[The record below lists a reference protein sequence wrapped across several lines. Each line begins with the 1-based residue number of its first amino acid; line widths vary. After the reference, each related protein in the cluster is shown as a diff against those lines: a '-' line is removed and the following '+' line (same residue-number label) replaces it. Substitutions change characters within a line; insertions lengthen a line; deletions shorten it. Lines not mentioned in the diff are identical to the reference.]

1 MKKVSTFAFLLLF
14 NFLFCQ
20 FPNKISYQANL
31 RDLNNLI
38 LSNKNISI
46 KISLFSDSQLTK
58 KIYSEFHF
66 TKTNTNGLISIIIG
80 DGENIQGDLEYLK
93 WSEGSI
99 YIQSELDPTGGTN
112 FVIKDAKKLLSVPFA
127 FHSKTAE
134 SLTNSAGI
142 FKHYIGEYFEG
153 GIIFHLYFDSQKNE
167 RGLIVSLNNLNELYE
182 FSNVDS
188 ALIGETS
195 NWDGETNSM
204 NIVNQSGHTRSAA
217 MACLDL
223 EANGFNDWYLPSIG
237 ELELLYARKVDVNRA
252 LKSIVNS
259 DEVFKLSDICWS
271 STEVVLISALRL
283 DPNRGSII
291 SWQKKNKLRVR
302 PIRKF

>member
-1 MKKVSTFAFLLLF
+1 M
-14 NFLFCQ
+14 
-20 FPNKISYQANL
+20 
-31 RDLNNLI
+31 
-38 LSNKNISI
+38 
-46 KISLFSDSQLTK
+46 
-58 KIYSEFHF
+58 
-66 TKTNTNGLISIIIG
+66 
-80 DGENIQGDLEYLK
+80 
-93 WSEGSI
+93 
-99 YIQSELDPTGGTN
+99 
-112 FVIKDAKKLLSVPFA
+112 
-127 FHSKTAE
+127 
-134 SLTNSAGI
+134 
-142 FKHYIGEYFEG
+142 
-153 GIIFHLYFDSQKNE
+153 
-167 RGLIVSLNNLNELYE
+167 NELYE
-182 FSNVDS
+182 YSNVDS

-204 NIVNQSGHTRSAA
+204 NIVNQSGHIRSAA

-252 LKSIVNS
+252 LKSIDNS